1 VCVLHFVKYNLDY
14 KINSHPF
21 KGMQQGYRGQGGG
34 TKGPPQGEQ
43 FRGDKNEGARQQD
56 CQVSERLE
64 RCSQNG
70 ELCFTVTIVIFL
82 SACKNKQNKF
92 KKNLCFHF
100 TNLGLDCFYYCL
112 F

>member
-1 VCVLHFVKYNLDY
+1 VKYNLDH
-14 KINSHPF
+14 KIISYPF
-21 KGMQQGYRGQGGG
+21 KGMQQGYRGQGGR

-70 ELCFTVTIVIFL
+70 ELCFTVRIVIFL
-82 SACKNKQNKF
+82 PACKIRAKVEK
-92 KKNLCFHF
+92 
-100 TNLGLDCFYYCL
+100 TSL
-112 F
+112 FSLYMLRVG